1 MDDKEVGGREK
12 GGVTGRRRRA
22 VGILIAGLLF
32 AGPANAQFAVVD
44 MPHTIKT
51 ILGWIAQYQQMWQD
65 YQSQIDQLST
75 LDKQYQQAL
84 VSGVAYEGSPGH
96 REQFSQRGLDD
107 GLADRCGA
115 TPRNNPAGADQ
126 HMYCSAIV
134 TTENRRFNA
143 MVAMLE
149 DVEERDRELR
159 AAYAERAGIGADEQ
173 GKLAS
178 NTNRILAIQGQL
190 QNDVQNAETLL
201 GAYDATLVSLQAD
214 QVRAANKT
222 LGGSGGDQLMQG
234 VALKLALRAARTRER

>member
-1 MDDKEVGGREK
+1 MDDREVDGR
-12 GGVTGRRRRA
+12 GRGAGSKRGRA
-22 VGILIAGLLF
+22 AAGLML
-32 AGPANAQFAVVD
+32 AALLAAAPASAQVAVFDV
-44 MPHTIKT
+44 PHTIKT

-84 VSGVAYEGSPGH
+84 VAGAAYEGSPGH
-96 REQFSQRGLDD
+96 REQFTERGLGE
-107 GLADRCGA
+107 GLVDRCGSE
-115 TPRNNPAGADQ
+115 PRNNPTGAEQ

-134 TTENRRFNA
+134 NTENRRFNA

-149 DVEERDRELR
+149 DVEARDAELR
-159 AAYAERAGIGADEQ
+159 ETYAERAGIGADEQ

-201 GAYDATLVSLQAD
+201 GAYDATLRTLQAD
-214 QVRAANKT
+214 QVRAANKSFRS
-222 LGGSGGDQLMQG
+222 SGTDQLIQG
-234 VALKLALRAARTRER
+234 VALKLALRGARLRER

>member
-1 MDDKEVGGREK
+1 MDDKEVG
-12 GGVTGRRRRA
+12 RRGDGAA
-22 VGILIAGLLF
+22 VRPVRWAAGLLMAGVLA
-32 AGPANAQFAVVD
+32 AGPANAQVAVFDV
-44 MPHTIKT
+44 PHTIKT

-84 VSGVAYEGSPGH
+84 VAGAAYDGNPGH
-96 REQFSQRGLDD
+96 REQFAQRGLDD
-107 GLADRCGA
+107 GLADRCG
-115 TPRNNPAGADQ
+115 TEPRNNPSGVEQ

-134 TTENRRFNA
+134 STENRRFNA

-149 DVEERDRELR
+149 DVEARDAELR
-159 AAYAERAGIGADEQ
+159 ATYAERAGIGADEQ

-201 GAYDATLVSLQAD
+201 GAYDATLRTLQAD
-214 QVRAANKT
+214 QVRAANKSFRNPGT
-222 LGGSGGDQLMQG
+222 DQLIQG
-234 VALKLALRAARTRER
+234 AALKVALRAARLRER